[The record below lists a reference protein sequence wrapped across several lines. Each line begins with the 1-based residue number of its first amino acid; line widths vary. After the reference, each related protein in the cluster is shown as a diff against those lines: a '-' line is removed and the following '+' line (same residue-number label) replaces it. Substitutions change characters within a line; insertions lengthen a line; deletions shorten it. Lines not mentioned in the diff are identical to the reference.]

1 MTKDLKK
8 FIEILK
14 SSLRDSID
22 YHEHKLKIF
31 EQRIE
36 IDNFEQRIKID
47 NADNQ
52 AYELSI
58 VEKSKLYVLRSYID
72 WVEYYEKELV

>member
-8 FIEILK
+8 FIDILK

-36 IDNFEQRIKID
+36 INSNDR
-47 NADNQ
+47 Q

>member
-36 IDNFEQRIKID
+36 IDNTD
-47 NADNQ
+47 NK

-58 VEKSKLYVLRSYID
+58 VEKSKLYILQSYID

>member
-1 MTKDLKK
+1 MGFLKTMTKDLKK

-36 IDNFEQRIKID
+36 IDNTD
-47 NADNQ
+47 NK

-58 VEKSKLYVLRSYID
+58 VEKSKLYILQSYID

>member
-1 MTKDLKK
+1 MGFLKTMTKDLKK

-36 IDNFEQRIKID
+36 IDNT
-47 NADNQ
+47 DNQ

>member
-36 IDNFEQRIKID
+36 IDNT
-47 NADNQ
+47 DNQ

>member
-1 MTKDLKK
+1 MVGFLKTMTKDLKK

-36 IDNFEQRIKID
+36 IDNT
-47 NADNQ
+47 DNQ